1 MKRFLLLVMLGACGH
16 ADHASSPS
24 NKMNSAPH
32 TDQPAPVITARATN
46 EWLLEVTR
54 TQGTRSAKAAIVV
67 LIAPTPASPTPHL
80 PVASA
85 QAWLVLART
94 AMDLNA
100 ATDAVAAAR
109 TGIAALGD
117 NYRPKH
123 VKDDTGLHILDANG
137 AVSAGRTEEGA
148 RTLISVLDT
157 RIALYFQR
165 YESEVRLS
173 K

>member
-1 MKRFLLLVMLGACGH
+1 MNRLVLLVMLGACGH

-24 NKMNSAPH
+24 NKMNSAPQ
-32 TDQPAPVITARATN
+32 TDQPAPVITARAPN

-67 LIAPTPASPTPHL
+67 SVAPTPASPTPHL
-80 PVASA
+80 GVASA
-85 QAWLVLART
+85 QAWLTLART
-94 AMDLNA
+94 ATDLNA
-100 ATDAVAAAR
+100 STDAVAAAR
-109 TGIAALGD
+109 AGIADLGD
-117 NYRPKH
+117 NYRPKR

-137 AVSAGRTEEGA
+137 AISAGRTEEGA

-157 RIALYFQR
+157 RIGLYFQR
-165 YESEVRLS
+165 YEHEARLS